1 MNPIHEL
8 YNNISDDK
16 LKLAIEELI
25 ESDATGFIKEDGY
38 VRKYA
43 RLSGEFTGGFTT
55 TDFFMTTVNL
65 LKQGAFRW
73 SKK

>member
-1 MNPIHEL
+1 MNVVKLLFSE
-8 YNNISDDK
+8 ISDDD

-25 ESDATGFIKEDGY
+25 ESDVTGFIKEDGY

-43 RLSGEFTGGFTT
+43 RLTGELTGGFTT

-65 LKQGAFRW
+65 LKEGAFRW
-73 SKK
+73 VKK